1 MAINYTSSFPPLFLP
16 ASLVDHRV
24 DVVVAAAAELANVP
38 FEGNGGTL
46 KKLAFARAICSF
58 SAVMELL

>member
-1 MAINYTSSFPPLFLP
+1 MAINYTSSFSPLFLP
-16 ASLVDHRV
+16 ASLGDHRV
-24 DVVVAAAAELANVP
+24 DVVVVAAELANVP